1 MTVLAS
7 KNQLRGSLLRW
18 ALVEPMSEIDDRPL
32 VSERAIEFL
41 ARFGL
46 PPPPAGED
54 AESFAKAWQDLL
66 VQVLRQSVD
75 GPHLIYSC
83 RALARIR
90 GEPVTLRPE
99 VWIARWREEQ
109 TEPAP

>member
-1 MTVLAS
+1 M
-7 KNQLRGSLLRW
+7 N
-18 ALVEPMSEIDDRPL
+18 
-32 VSERAIEFL
+32 
-41 ARFGL
+41 
-46 PPPPAGED
+46 
-54 AESFAKAWQDLL
+54 QDLL

-99 VWIARWREEQ
+99 VWVARWREEQ